1 MTFENA
7 NWDVD
12 GKDLHHGR
20 AFGATRFRDVANFET
35 KHPFHAFAAFDG
47 ATFERTLL
55 LKDPSTGGAP
65 KARFEDACKAVEAAI
80 AADIASAN
88 ADKDDK
94 RSRRQVAKEAKAN
107 RWDELAGGYRTAKA
121 AMERQGAFERAQ
133 RYYRY
138 EVQARIKKPTTTW
151 PERRAAWFYGVF
163 SDYGASIGRP
173 FLGLG
178 GVLVFF
184 TLIYLLIGA
193 YLGEAVVSLTGATE
207 DSWQALEFSLNNA
220 FRPLSALATQQPVE
234 GETVRLAG
242 KLLYGHGGG
251 WGNLVRAFAI
261 FQSLISLVLAF
272 LFGLAVRRKFQIK

>member
-1 MTFENA
+1 M
-7 NWDVD
+7 
-12 GKDLHHGR
+12 G
-20 AFGATRFRDVANFET
+20 
-35 KHPFHAFAAFDG
+35 
-47 ATFERTLL
+47 
-55 LKDPSTGGAP
+55 
-65 KARFEDACKAVEAAI
+65 AAI
-80 AADIASAN
+80 AADIASAKSN
-88 ADKDDK
+88 EDDK
-94 RSRRQVAKEAKAN
+94 RSRRQVAREAKAN

-138 EVQARIKKPTTTW
+138 EVQARIKKPTITW
-151 PERRAAWFYGVF
+151 PERLAARFYGLF

-178 GVLVFF
+178 FFLLFFAGV
-184 TLIYLLIGA
+184 YLSIGVN
-193 YLGEAVVSLTGATE
+193 LGEAVFSHTMLTE